1 MAAITLVYMTALTIF
16 FLIFAAAEYA
26 WMSGVERISGCCEVM
41 LGRIAAPDADQ
52 KTVLAFN
59 KTNRNVWN
67 CYIALLGVVILTVAF
82 DAMLIPIN
90 H

>member
-1 MAAITLVYMTALTIF
+1 MAAITLVYMTALAIF

-41 LGRIAAPDADQ
+41 SGRIAAPGADQ
-52 KTVLAFN
+52 QTVLAFN

-67 CYIALLGVVILTVAF
+67 CYALLGVVILTVAF